1 MSGTEHGHTHGHAE
15 GPGFA
20 ARLAVTLLL
29 APLLLIA
36 LKPVLMQFVQSR
48 AAAYAGTGRFDDAI
62 RVSKKWLVFD
72 GQNPE
77 AWSDIATLYR
87 SAARREEALRAYEKA
102 LAFDPDNAKTHF
114 EMGLFHASAKE
125 WPAAVQHFERA
136 RQLSQEGPKL
146 TNAARYRSSLV
157 MLERCYTG
165 LGDTEKAA
173 AARAELAS
181 RFPAATPLH
190 STDKGD

>member
-29 APLLLIA
+29 VPLLLIA

-48 AAAYAGTGRFDDAI
+48 AAAYAGSGRFDDAI
-62 RVSKKWLVFD
+62 RVSKKWLVFN

-87 SAARREEALRAYEKA
+87 SAGRREEALRAYEKA

-114 EMGLFHASAKE
+114 EMGMFYTGSKE
-125 WPAAVQHFERA
+125 WAAAAPHFERA
-136 RQLSQEGPKL
+136 RQLSLDGAKL
-146 TNAARYRSSLV
+146 TNAARYRSALI

-165 LGDTEKAA
+165 LADTEKAA
-173 AARAELAS
+173 AARAELAA
-181 RFPAATPLH
+181 RFPSATR
-190 STDKGD
+190 